1 MPEISQITLPSGT
14 TYDLK
19 DSKARQAKSWLGITS
34 TELTDGATTN
44 PITIGTSTVTA
55 VSGDITSYNNQE
67 FIFNGTTWQAFGD
80 LSDLGDMA
88 YADSARGDVV
98 AAGTV
103 SKPSI
108 TVTPSKTS
116 VPNVTNVGS
125 MPTYTVSG
133 EVLTISAGSV
143 PTLGTSIEVM
153 NGATAELDAAPTF
166 TGTSVSVTV
175 EPDNT

>member
-1 MPEISQITLPSGT
+1 MPDISQITLPSGT

-19 DSKARQAKSWLGITS
+19 DAQARSAKGWIGITT
-34 TELTDGATTN
+34 TELTDGSTTN
-44 PITIGTSTVTA
+44 PITINNVSVTA
-55 VSGDITSYNNQE
+55 VSGNITSYDEQE
-67 FIFNGTTWQAFGD
+67 FIFNGTVWQAFGD

-88 YADSARGDVV
+88 YADTASGNVTAEGSC
-98 AAGTV
+98 

-108 TVTPSKTS
+108 TVTPSTTS

-133 EVLTISAGSV
+133 EVLTISAGAV
-143 PTLGTSIEVM
+143 PTLGTAISVM

-175 EPDNT
+175 EPDT